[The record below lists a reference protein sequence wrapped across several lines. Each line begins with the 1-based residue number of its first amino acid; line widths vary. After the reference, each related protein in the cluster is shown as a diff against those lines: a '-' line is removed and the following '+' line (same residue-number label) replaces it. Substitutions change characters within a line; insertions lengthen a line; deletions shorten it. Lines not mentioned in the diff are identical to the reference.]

1 MRSIFAV
8 PAVLFLSAG
17 LAFPALAKD
26 RPVTDPERA
35 KLEEAV
41 KTAGCTGGKMEFDDD
56 DKATAHPAGKFEVED
71 AMCGNQ
77 KHDLTFDTDFRM
89 LSKKA
94 D

>member
-1 MRSIFAV
+1 MRSTFTV

-17 LAFPALAKD
+17 LAFPAAAND
-26 RPVTDPERA
+26 RPVTDQERA
-35 KLEEAV
+35 KLEAAV
-41 KTAGCTGGKMEFDDD
+41 KAAGCTGGEMEFDD
-56 DKATAHPAGKFEVED
+56 DKATAHPAGKFEVDD

-77 KHDLTFDTDFRM
+77 KHDLVLDTDFKM

>member
-1 MRSIFAV
+1 MRPILTLA
-8 PAVLFLSAG
+8 AATVLSLG
-17 LAFPALAKD
+17 LALPVLAKD
-26 RPVTDPERA
+26 RPVTDQERV

-56 DKATAHPAGKFEVED
+56 KAPTHPAGKFEVDD

-77 KHDLTFDTDFRM
+77 KHDLAFDPDFK
-89 LSKKA
+89 LISKKA

>member
-1 MRSIFAV
+1 MRSFVIV

-17 LAFPALAKD
+17 LALPALGKD
-26 RPVTDPERA
+26 RPVTDQERT

-41 KTAGCTGGKMEFDDD
+41 KAAGCTGGEMEFDDD
-56 DKATAHPAGKFEVED
+56 KATTHPAGKFEVDD

-77 KHDLTFDTDFRM
+77 KHDLVFDTDFKM
-89 LSKKA
+89 LSKNT

>member
-1 MRSIFAV
+1 MRSVFVTA
-8 PAVLFLSAG
+8 AVLLVAAG

-26 RPVTDPERA
+26 RPVTDQERA
-35 KLEEAV
+35 KLEAAV
-41 KTAGCTGGKMEFDDD
+41 KTAGCTGAKMEFDDD
-56 DKATAHPAGKFEVED
+56 KDAAHPAGKFEVDD

-77 KHDLTFDTDFRM
+77 KHDLVFDPDFKM

>member
-1 MRSIFAV
+1 MRPIFAVAAATVLSIGLAV
-8 PAVLFLSAG
+8 PAV
-17 LAFPALAKD
+17 AKD
-26 RPVTDPERA
+26 RPVTDQERV
-35 KLEEAV
+35 KLEAAV

-56 DKATAHPAGKFEVED
+56 KATAHPAGKFEVDD

-77 KHDLTFDTDFRM
+77 KHDLVFDPDFKL